1 MSGPGILAGGF
12 GGARWQVGLWPVA
25 ERAGRR
31 YALDAEE
38 ASGDGEWPVVEV
50 TEHGVD
56 RVGTSFLRFL
66 HVLCAELAAGSAV
79 GDVAIALAETRCQR
93 DPGHADHWLD
103 LAELLEAA
111 GRAAEIDATLAAALR
126 AATPATPALMLAIG
140 MRAVRASSHEGPSRV
155 EAEEKALRAF
165 RDAIALEP
173 VGARDDDARLDAAA
187 LVFVLAAE
195 RGDAVT
201 AAAARAL
208 LGESTSAT
216 AAFWRGEALA
226 ALAED
231 GAAPVPPVGALAL
244 RIVAMLEPD
253 DRDLP
258 RLQAPTAELRAGLRR
273 LKEGRDALEAGQAE
287 AAVRSAR
294 AAIATPELAT
304 LGAAQAFLAEA
315 LNAARDPGAAAAAQ
329 RATEINPTLVDG
341 WRELGDAQL
350 EAGALKEAEAAF
362 RRVVS
367 MDTTYGLGYAKL
379 AQVLLEQ
386 ARTLEALEAI
396 GEAARRGGDPF
407 FIAAIRG
414 DIYAE
419 MERHP
424 EAAEAY
430 DQALAIDPEDHW
442 ALHQAALEHGFAGH
456 QGRAS
461 ELFQAALDHDRD
473 GCHQT
478 LVDYGDH
485 LRRIGRIGD
494 AVKLYR
500 RAVAAVPGEHGMEA
514 DAARGRARAARR
526 AERIAASSERWR
538 RRLALIP
545 ALSRKREREESAL
558 RGADRAAGG
567 SGVGWGANPV
577 CPRKTRIYEA
587 GGSTTLNTV
596 PPPGGQVTV
605 TSPPDSRASWREIA
619 RPRPSDVPDAFGLA
633 ATLVL

>member
-1 MSGPGILAGGF
+1 MREPAQTLVGELERIVSALPDAVLFPGLGAEGQRRFAAAMGVPPPPGLATFLAAHDGGLLAPDTRLLTLDEAAARVT
-12 GGARWQVGLWPVA
+12 GGARIAGSARWQVGLWPVA

-66 HVLCAELAAGSAV
+66 HVLCAELAAGSAS
-79 GDVAIALAETRCQR
+79 GDAALALAETRCRR

-103 LAELLEAA
+103 MAELLEAA
-111 GRAAEIDATLAAALR
+111 GRTAEIDATLEAALR

-140 MRAVRASSHEGPSRV
+140 MRSVRAGDNEG
-155 EAEEKALRAF
+155 ALRAF
-165 RDAIALEP
+165 KDAIALEP

-195 RGDAVT
+195 RGDAAT
-201 AAAARAL
+201 ATAARAL

-216 AAFWRGEALA
+216 AAFWRGEALG

-231 GAAPVPPVGALAL
+231 GDKPVPPVGALAL

-258 RLQAPTAELRAGLRR
+258 KLQAPSRNLRAGLRR

-287 AAVRSAR
+287 AAVRAVR
-294 AAIATPELAT
+294 AALATPDLAD
-304 LGAAQAFLAEA
+304 LGAAQAFLAES
-315 LNAARDPGAAAAAQ
+315 LNAARDPGAVAAAK

-341 WRELGDAQL
+341 WRELGDGQL
-350 EAGALKEAEAAF
+350 EAGELKEAEAAF

-396 GEAARRGGDPF
+396 SEAARRGGDPF

-461 ELFQAALDHDRD
+461 ELFQAALEHDRD

-478 LVDYGDH
+478 LIDYGDH
-485 LRRIGRIGD
+485 LRRMGRIGD

-500 RAVAAVPGEHGMEA
+500 RAVAAVPGEQDWKQTLRE
-514 DAARGRARAARR
+514 
-526 AERIAASSERWR
+526 AERE
-538 RRLALIP
+538 L
-545 ALSRKREREESAL
+545 
-558 RGADRAAGG
+558 
-567 SGVGWGANPV
+567 
-577 CPRKTRIYEA
+577 
-587 GGSTTLNTV
+587 
-596 PPPGGQVTV
+596 
-605 TSPPDSRASWREIA
+605 
-619 RPRPSDVPDAFGLA
+619 LA
-633 ATLVL
+633 APN